1 MCRTTTMMLVLVIIV
16 TLNQVAGIIILIKI
30 PRGMRQNSNV
40 PLIIRPVQIAMPTAY
55 LPNYQS

>member
-1 MCRTTTMMLVLVIIV
+1 MMLVLVIIV

-55 LPNYQS
+55 LPNFNYQS